1 MSLATLAGLVKSGK
15 VTVSTKGKEELEIT
29 AANRRIDVN
38 AEDKE
43 LIKEVI
49 SAVRETGG
57 KRSIVETIKDAPN
70 TIEALADM
78 RELVAEIAEELK
90 QAGITVT
97 LSYKG
102 DRVVTVGAQANSK
115 ISRLITTTKALE
127 INNLPKLIEMAI

>member
-15 VTVSTKGKEELEIT
+15 VIVSTKGKEELEIT

-49 SAVRETGG
+49 SAIRETGG
-57 KRSIVETIKDAPN
+57 KRSIVETIKEAPN
-70 TIEALADM
+70 TIETLTDM
-78 RELVAEIAEELK
+78 RGLVAEIAEELK

-102 DRVVTVGAQANSK
+102 DLVVTVGAQANSK

>member
-15 VTVSTKGKEELEIT
+15 VIVSTKGKEELEIT
-29 AANRRIDVN
+29 AANRRIYVN
-38 AEDKE
+38 AEDKG

-49 SAVRETGG
+49 SAIRETGG
-57 KRSIVETIKDAPN
+57 KRSIVETIKEAPN
-70 TIEALADM
+70 TIETLTDM
-78 RELVAEIAEELK
+78 RGLVAEIAEELK
-90 QAGITVT
+90 QAVITVT

-102 DRVVTVGAQANSK
+102 DLVVTVGAQANSK